1 MRGALRIV
9 ILVLALAGLAACAP
23 LGTISFQVPD
33 PGAIG
38 FSFQDARPAALRQS
52 RLLANAGRVVEVFGD
67 DRLAPPI
74 QRLLPAVLQRDLG
87 DRLRGAQVVLTS
99 FELIMVTS
107 STRFSPDNYRNV
119 VGRRPGD
126 DPAPGVS
133 GSGFSVAGGPARYS
147 AQVIGSVNGRAF
159 QARADVDAPFESDGE
174 AARAVLEALERA
186 VGQIRGAS

>member
-1 MRGALRIV
+1 MRGARRNAV
-9 ILVLALAGLAACAP
+9 LVLALAWLSACAP
-23 LGTISFQVPD
+23 LGTITFQVPD
-33 PGAIG
+33 PAAIG

-87 DRLRGAQVVLTS
+87 DRLRGTQVVLSS
-99 FELIMVTS
+99 FELIMVTT

-119 VGRRPGD
+119 VGRSPGN

-133 GSGFSVAGGPARYS
+133 GSGFGVAGGPARYS
-147 AQVIGSVNGRAF
+147 AQLIGTVNGRAF
-159 QARADVDAPFESDGE
+159 QARSDVDAPFESDGD
-174 AARAVLEALERA
+174 AARAVLQALERA
-186 VGQIRGAS
+186 VAQIRGAP